1 MNTQGNVI
9 DEKQFRLNYIMGLGI
24 VAAVVTIALAV
35 LKLFFSPPG
44 ENITAQLLLAR
55 QEALIQKIAYQA
67 TLLPYCP
74 GKHEFRETVN
84 ALKAAT
90 MELQEYHQSIL
101 YGSTGLK
108 LKKLT
113 LEPVKNIYFHP
124 ASNLDKHISDF
135 LVTAKLLTQLPAEK
149 MTATHPH
156 LLKIQQMAGGEIP
169 ALLREAQLAYR
180 KNLERQTQW
189 QDWAVLMIWG
199 IILTTLAG
207 CALFIFRP
215 AEKNAFRFIERLR
228 QSRLQLLAVT
238 KKTEAEKG
246 RLEKTLQQFRSA
258 VESASAGI
266 LMVIPREKQ
275 LIFNRKFVEML
286 EIPGTITLS
295 PTLETM
301 QNALEDLVKNGAP
314 LPRNFLELSH
324 PPRQEATRQLQLSGG
339 KIIECTAQPVDMAEA
354 GTACVWSFYDLTR
367 PQTQLRELAE
377 QNRNLI
383 NIFNS
388 IGDGV
393 IVTDEQGQM
402 THVNPA
408 AKALLGIETQENIS
422 REWFEKYR
430 VLHPRSQTPLPPED
444 LPFTRALEG
453 EFFDQVEML
462 IHPQGD
468 SGGKL
473 LDASG
478 GPVKSTSGKVI
489 GGVVVIRQKPK
500 EKPSEEPDSTLDQ
513 FLDNVNEGIFFIEP
527 DLQVSSKY
535 SRALER
541 ILGPERLQS
550 RNVLDLFRS
559 LLPEHLLPVIED
571 YLKLIF
577 HSVVTERYV
586 EELNP
591 LKEVEVELED
601 PENGWV
607 TRYLEFN
614 FHRIVKND
622 AVQSLMVTVRD
633 VTTQITSVNT
643 LKDSQNKIQKQI
655 DLLFRVI
662 HVDPAL
668 LEKFVE
674 DCAVEIA
681 GIHLTLK
688 KDGFRENLQANLARI
703 SRSLLAIKENA
714 GFLDLRIF
722 EEKAARFEKQVLLLR
737 STPSF
742 TDQDMQ
748 QLVEHLEDLHTNLDE
763 VKHILDHL
771 ITRLKVK
778 FRGKREEECRRFLKS
793 IENYVHRVSMEAGK
807 QVQLDTS
814 QFNVLSIPFD
824 DRKVTR
830 DILVELFNAL
840 IHHSIEFPSQRKAE
854 GKSPTGLIK
863 LLTVNDTPD
872 LFEFIVRDD
881 GGGLKVLEGER
892 PRTTTALQNGANST
906 DNSQNHP
913 PALILNEKLFP
924 KHKPIENKYLEN
936 DLKVV
941 ESKIQKIGGKIN
953 AFSQDG
959 EYSEFYI
966 SLPKNEKNAIR
977 NASNSIDTNLVD

>member
-1 MNTQGNVI
+1 MNNQGNVI
-9 DEKQFRLNYIMGLGI
+9 DEKQFRLNYVMGLGI
-24 VAAVVTIALAV
+24 VAVVATIAMAV
-35 LKLFFSPPG
+35 LKLFFPPPG
-44 ENITAQLLLAR
+44 ENITSQQLLAR
-55 QEALIQKIAYQA
+55 QEALVQKIAYQA
-67 TLLPYCP
+67 TLLPQLSD
-74 GKHEFRETVN
+74 KNEFTETVN
-84 ALKAAT
+84 ALKSAT
-90 MELQEYHQSIL
+90 TELQEYHQSIL
-101 YGSTGLK
+101 YGSSGLG

-124 ASNLDKHISDF
+124 ATNLDKQVTDF
-135 LVTAKLLTQLPAEK
+135 LVNAKLLAQLPAEK
-149 MTATHPH
+149 MTAAHPH
-156 LLKIQQMAGGEIP
+156 LLKIQQMANGEIP
-169 ALLREAQLAYR
+169 PLLKEAQIAYR
-180 KNLERQTQW
+180 KDLEQQTQW
-189 QDWAVLMIWG
+189 QNRAILILWG
-199 IILTTLAG
+199 IILSTLAG
-207 CALFIFRP
+207 CGIFIFRP
-215 AEKNAFRFIERLR
+215 AEKNVFRFFERLR
-228 QSRLQLLAVT
+228 QSRLQMLAVT

-246 RLEKTLQQFRSA
+246 RLEKTVQQFQTA
-258 VESASAGI
+258 IESASAGI
-266 LMVIPREKQ
+266 LMVNPREK
-275 LIFNRKFVEML
+275 LLKFNRKFVEML

-295 PTLETM
+295 PTIENL
-301 QNALEDLVKNGAP
+301 QSALEDLVKNGAQ
-314 LPRNFLELSH
+314 LPRYFLELSH
-324 PPRQEATRQLQLSGG
+324 PPRAGATQQLQLASG
-339 KIIECTAQPVDMAEA
+339 KMVECTAQPVDMAEA
-354 GTACVWSFYDLTR
+354 GTGCVWSFYDLTR
-367 PQTQLRELAE
+367 PVTQLRELAE

-393 IVTDEQGQM
+393 IVTDERGKM

-408 AKALLGIETQENIS
+408 AKALLGIEAEESIS
-422 REWFEKYR
+422 SEWFEKYR

-444 LPFTRALEG
+444 LPFKRALEG
-453 EFFDQVEML
+453 EIFDQVEML
-462 IHPQGD
+462 INPQGD
-468 SGGKL
+468 SEGKL

-500 EKPSEEPDSTLDQ
+500 KDPPEERDGTLDQ
-513 FLDNVNEGIFFIEP
+513 FLDNVNEGVFFIEP
-527 DLQVSSKY
+527 DLQISSKY
-535 SRALER
+535 SKALAR
-541 ILGPERLQS
+541 MLGPERLQS
-550 RNVLDLFRS
+550 HNALDFFRS
-559 LLPEHLLPVIED
+559 LLPGQLLPVIED

-601 PENGWV
+601 AENGWI
-607 TRYLEFN
+607 TKYLEFN
-614 FHRIVKND
+614 FNRIVKND

-643 LKDSQNKIQKQI
+643 LKDSQTRIQKQI

-688 KDGFRENLQANLARI
+688 KDNFRENLQANLARI

-722 EEKAARFEKQVLLLR
+722 EEKAGRFEKQVLLLR
-737 STPSF
+737 STPTF

-748 QLVEHLEDLHTNLDE
+748 QLLEHLEDLHTNLDE

-771 ITRLKVK
+771 ITKLKVK

-814 QFNVLSIPFD
+814 QFNVLSIPFE
-824 DRKVTR
+824 DRKITR

-840 IHHSIEFPSQRKAE
+840 IHHSIEFPSRRKAE

-863 LLTVNDTPD
+863 LLTVNDTPE

-881 GGGLKVLEGER
+881 GGGLKVLEGDR
-892 PRTTTALQNGANST
+892 PKTTTALQNGANFT
-906 DNSQNHP
+906 DNSQNYPH
-913 PALILNEKLFP
+913 ALILNEKLFP

-966 SLPKNEKNAIR
+966 SLPKNEKNSIQ
-977 NASNSIDTNLVD
+977 NAFNSIDNDPMD